1 MTNAIDCSLCC
12 FEKASIISSCG
23 CLYCNSCFH
32 ESKSYICINETKCL
46 ICQNSI
52 NYLKYID
59 TQNNDIISQLKGW
72 NINPKKNNVI
82 IQKLKVFYYFFINVV
97 I

>member
-23 CLYCNSCFH
+23 CLYCYTCFH

-52 NYLKYID
+52 DYHKYIN
-59 TQNNDIISQLKGW
+59 TENNDILSQLKGW
-72 NINPKKNNVI
+72 NINPKKNNEI
-82 IQKLKVFYYFFINVV
+82 IQKLKVFYYFILLM
-97 I
+97 